1 MISIFVMEILF
12 LFLYSVIILGWKF
25 EVGNSIFIF
34 KLKLDCVKII
44 EIFCDNKLVFFNIRK

>member
-12 LFLYSVIILGWKF
+12 LFLYSVFTLGWKL